1 MQCLL
6 SESIDVKIEELY
18 QLATNP
24 RSRRLTKYQ
33 LMLKD
38 LVATCG
44 PRHSGRVELQVKQVA
59 EHKSPER
66 AFSLR
71 CLCAFVDPF
80 YVQECLDSVLRVIRS
95 VNDSLHQ
102 VNILHLPALL
112 QPLGSLICQVRDS

>member
-1 MQCLL
+1 M
-6 SESIDVKIEELY
+6 SKSRTS
-18 QLATNP
+18 TNP

-33 LMLKD
+33 LMLRD

-44 PRHSGRVELQVKQVA
+44 PRHSGRVELQVKKVA
-59 EHKSPER
+59 EHKSPKKR
-66 AFSLR
+66 AFSSLKVPTG
-71 CLCAFVDPF
+71 AFVRLLFVDLC